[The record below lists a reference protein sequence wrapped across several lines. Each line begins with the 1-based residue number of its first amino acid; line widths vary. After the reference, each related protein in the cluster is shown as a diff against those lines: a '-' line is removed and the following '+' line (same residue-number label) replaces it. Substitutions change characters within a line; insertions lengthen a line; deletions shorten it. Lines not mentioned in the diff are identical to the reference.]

1 MAIYRSIQMSFWTD
15 SKVVDDFTPED
26 RYFYL
31 YLFTNPHTN
40 LAGCYELSLKQAS
53 VETGYS
59 TDSITNLLNRFE
71 RVHGVIQYSRSTKE
85 VLILNWHR
93 YNWTLSEKFR
103 KPLKEEI
110 DRVKDDN
117 FREYLTR
124 LYEGE
129 DTVSIPYPY
138 PMDTTVTVTVTDTV
152 SVTDTNTVSVK
163 PKEVKAE
170 FEKLWELYPKKQGK
184 QSAFKAYEKARKD
197 GVTYEEVESG
207 IKAYSI
213 YVKGKDTQYI
223 KMGSSFFN
231 QRAWQDDWSV
241 SNGHTRFDEYDDG
254 TSENGNLPS
263 GWENIFGS

>member
-71 RVHGVIQYSRSTKE
+71 RVHNVIQYSKRTKE
-85 VLILNWHR
+85 VLILHWHK

-110 DRVKDDN
+110 DNIKDDG

-124 LYEGE
+124 LYEGD
-129 DTVSIPYPY
+129 DTVSIPYSY
-138 PMDTTVTVTVTDTV
+138 PMDTTVTVTDTV
-152 SVTDTNTVSVK
+152 SVTDTNTVTVK
-163 PKEVKAE
+163 HKEIDTE
-170 FEKLWELYPKKQGK
+170 FESLWKLYPKKQGK
-184 QSAFKAYEKARKD
+184 SNALKAYTKARKD
-197 GVTYEEVESG
+197 GVTYEEVKQG
-207 IKAYSI
+207 IEAYAD
-213 YVKGKDTQYI
+213 YVKGKDPQYI

-231 QRAWQDDWSV
+231 QRAWQDDWRIKD
-241 SNGHTRFDEYDDG
+241 GHTRFDEYDNG
-254 TSENGNLPS
+254 TDQS
-263 GWENIFGS
+263 GSGEPEGWDTIFGA

>member
-15 SKVVDDFTPED
+15 SKIIDDFTPED

-40 LAGCYELSLKQAS
+40 LAGCYEISLKQAS

-59 TDSITNLLNRFE
+59 PDSIENLLNRFE
-71 RVHGVIQYSRSTKE
+71 KVHNVIQYSRQTKE
-85 VLILNWHR
+85 ILILHWHK

-103 KPLKEEI
+103 KPLRAEI
-110 DRVKDDN
+110 DSVKDDQ
-117 FREYLTR
+117 FREYLNR

-138 PMDTTVTVTVTDTV
+138 PMDTTVTVTDTV

-163 PKEVKAE
+163 KKAVEEE
-170 FEKLWELYPKKQGK
+170 FETLWNLYPKKQGK
-184 QSAFKAYEKARKD
+184 QNALKAYEKARKD
-197 GVTYEEVESG
+197 GVTYEDVLQG
-207 IKAYSI
+207 IEAYVA
-213 YVKGKDTQYI
+213 YTKGKDPQYI

-231 QRAWQDDWSV
+231 QRAWQDDWSI
-241 SNGHTRFDEYDDG
+241 SDGSKRTYEYGDG
-254 TSENGNLPS
+254 PGQS
-263 GWENIFGS
+263 GCGEEPDGWSNIFGN

>member
-59 TDSITNLLNRFE
+59 TDSILNLLNRFE
-71 RVHGVIQYSRSTKE
+71 RVHNVIQYSRQTKE
-85 VLILNWHR
+85 VLILHWHK

-103 KPLKEEI
+103 KPLKMEI
-110 DRVKDDN
+110 DNVKDDG

-124 LYEGE
+124 LYEG
-129 DTVSIPYPY
+129 DNTVSIPYPY

-163 PKEVKAE
+163 HKEIETE
-170 FEKLWELYPKKQGK
+170 FEALWKLYPRKQGK
-184 QSAFKAYEKARKD
+184 KKALEYYQKARKN
-197 GVTYEEVESG
+197 GTTFEEVKQG
-207 IKAYSI
+207 IEAYVAYI
-213 YVKGKDTQYI
+213 QAEKTEEKYI
-223 KMGSSFFN
+223 KHGSTFFSE
-231 QRAWQDDWSV
+231 QAWQDEWV
-241 SNGHTRFDEYDDG
+241 SRKHTSTFAEEADDILDG
-254 TSENGNLPS
+254 IL
-263 GWENIFGS
+263 

>member
-59 TDSITNLLNRFE
+59 TDSILNLLNRFE
-71 RVHGVIQYSRSTKE
+71 RVHNVIQCSKQTKE
-85 VLILNWHR
+85 ILILHWHK

-103 KPLKEEI
+103 KPLKAEI
-110 DRVKDDN
+110 DRVKDDG
-117 FREYLTR
+117 FREYLIR
-124 LYEGE
+124 LYEDD

-138 PMDTTVTVTVTDTV
+138 PMDTTVTVTDTV

-163 PKEVKAE
+163 HKALEEE
-170 FEKLWELYPKKQGK
+170 FDVLWKLYPKKQGR
-184 QSAFKAYEKARKD
+184 QTALKAYIKARKD
-197 GVTYEEVESG
+197 GCSYEEVEKG
-207 IKAYSI
+207 INAYAA
-213 YVKGKDTQYI
+213 YVKGKDPQYT

-231 QRAWQDDWSV
+231 QRAWQDDWSIN
-241 SNGHTRFDEYDDG
+241 NGHTGFDEYDNGTDKDG
-254 TSENGNLPS
+254 IEPD
-263 GWENIFGS
+263 GWENIFGA